1 MKLLHIDSS
10 ILGDNSA
17 SRKLSA
23 ALVERLRDTADVE
36 VVYRDVAASPV
47 PPLTGAYMGALMGA
61 VAAEG
66 ELQHDLALGDQI
78 MAEFLAADVV
88 VLGVPMY
95 NFTIPAQLKTWI
107 DRLLIVGKTF
117 RYTEQGPVGLAGGKR
132 ILAGLARGGVYKAGA
147 PAAGLDFQE
156 SYLRGV
162 FSFIGITDM
171 EFVYAEGLAMGPE
184 AREQALAGALAAAK
198 AVSAAVP
205 LAA

>member
-23 ALVERLRDTADVE
+23 ALVERLRQAPDVD
-36 VVYRDVAASPV
+36 VVYRDLAAAPV

-66 ELQHDLALGDQI
+66 ELKHDLALGDEI
-78 MAEFLAADVV
+78 MAEFLAADIL

-95 NFTIPAQLKTWI
+95 NFTIPSHLKTWI
-107 DRLLIVGKTF
+107 DRLLIAGKTF

-132 ILAGLARGGVYKAGA
+132 VLVAAARGGVYSPGA
-147 PAAGLDFQE
+147 PAAALDFQE
-156 SYLRGV
+156 PYLRGV
-162 FSFIGITDM
+162 FGFIGITDM
-171 EFVYAEGLAMGPE
+171 EFVYAEGLARGPE

-198 AVSAAVP
+198 TVSATVRQ
-205 LAA
+205 AA